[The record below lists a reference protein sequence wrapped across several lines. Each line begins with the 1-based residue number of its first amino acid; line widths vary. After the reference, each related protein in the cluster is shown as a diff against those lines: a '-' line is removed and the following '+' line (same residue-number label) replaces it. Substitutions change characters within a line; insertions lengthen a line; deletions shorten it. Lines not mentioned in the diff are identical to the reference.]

1 MSLMSLLLALV
12 PPLGARLKPKPDRL
26 AEALEA
32 ALARAREEIT
42 ELRRERDLWRDRA
55 YGAVPA
61 RAIPLRSQQLAQR
74 ISLLAQY
81 QAQYQQAA
89 LQQAQYQAQMQQS
102 QSLAL
107 QNAQMAQQSQNSPQY
122 LLGAQNLSVLD
133 QMFCNCVP
141 ARHDLLLG

>member
-1 MSLMSLLLALV
+1 MSLLLALV
-12 PPLGARLKPKPDRL
+12 PPLGARFKPKPDRL

-55 YGAVPA
+55 YQAVPA
-61 RAIPLRSQQLAQR
+61 RASPLESQHLAQR

-81 QAQYQQAA
+81 
-89 LQQAQYQAQMQQS
+89 QAQYQAQMQQS

-107 QNAQMAQQSQNSPQY
+107 QNAQVAQQSQIPPQY